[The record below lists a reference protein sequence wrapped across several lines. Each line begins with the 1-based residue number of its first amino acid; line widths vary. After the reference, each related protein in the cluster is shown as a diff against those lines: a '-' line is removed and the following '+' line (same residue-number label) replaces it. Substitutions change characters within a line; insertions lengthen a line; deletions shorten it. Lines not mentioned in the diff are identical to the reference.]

1 MTKNENIVVF
11 KEVFDYY
18 VDGDIDKDQFVEV
31 LMLMYDTKW
40 GNGIKEEEIT
50 DRDVRLIWKT
60 LRHSV
65 KKSVRNSKNYEDRKN
80 KANNND
86 ISSNTDFDNT
96 NMPSEQ
102 ENVLNGQEMG
112 NINEVLIQYHIYP
125 NTPAKESEL
134 KPISIKTGIP
144 LDVLVLKQQEL
155 FKGYTESVIGKFSKV
170 S

>member
-1 MTKNENIVVF
+1 
-11 KEVFDYY
+11 
-18 VDGDIDKDQFVEV
+18 
-31 LMLMYDTKW
+31 
-40 GNGIKEEEIT
+40 
-50 DRDVRLIWKT
+50 
-60 LRHSV
+60 
-65 KKSVRNSKNYEDRKN
+65 
-80 KANNND
+80 
-86 ISSNTDFDNT
+86 
-96 NMPSEQ
+96 MPSEQ

-112 NINEVLIQYHIYP
+112 NIDEVLIQYHIYP